1 MADIEHV
8 YREVSRLS
16 THEKMV
22 LLSRMISEV
31 SGLIAKSEG
40 NDFYQ
45 LKGVGKEIWK
55 NVDAQDYVNNER
67 SSWE

>member
-1 MADIEHV
+1 
-8 YREVSRLS
+8 
-16 THEKMV
+16 
-22 LLSRMISEV
+22 MISEV

-40 NDFYQ
+40 SDFYQ
-45 LKGVGKEIWK
+45 IKGVGKEIWK